1 MAAGRGAG
9 TRRDLGTVP
18 GTAGVAVTTRAAPAI
33 LAAARTVRAR
43 VGAIGTAVPA

>member
-1 MAAGRGAG
+1 MATRGARIRG
-9 TRRDLGTVP
+9 NLGTVP

-43 VGAIGTAVPA
+43 AGAIGTAMPA